1 MARQRESIVL
11 MTSSAPFSM
20 SEIWFQAEVLAASET
35 FDVQLLPV
43 WPRGDRKIWQ
53 GSGTL
58 NNGKPNAS
66 MLTAALRVLRD
77 SYLRTM
83 LWSCR
88 DSFNIRTAFKMIV
101 SIFVGVQWG
110 IDLRMRGLQIRHV
123 HASTVGAPSAG
134 AAALAYMMD
143 CKVSATAHRNDINRR
158 APKEILRRL
167 VLIRAI
173 SERARMKLD
182 ESDIVAERLIF
193 GPLSHIID
201 PRPAGSLRT
210 LRCVNIGYLCR
221 VKGQNRAISAVSK
234 AIQEGIPITLDIYGE
249 GVLWEPLTKQIE
261 ELGLE
266 GIVRL
271 KGSVSHQD
279 LLASMGNDNYDV
291 LIHTS
296 ISDGEVEE
304 GIPVAILEAAANR
317 IAIIASDCGAT
328 NEFLTN
334 DRNAILVD
342 SVDQRIAIEQTA
354 SGLATLY
361 EDVALRQ
368 DLIRNAAEDAV
379 EYLAAN
385 SMHRIVE
392 RICELEAAF

>member
-1 MARQRESIVL
+1 
-11 MTSSAPFSM
+11 
-20 SEIWFQAEVLAASET
+20 
-35 FDVQLLPV
+35 
-43 WPRGDRKIWQ
+43 
-53 GSGTL
+53 
-58 NNGKPNAS
+58 
-66 MLTAALRVLRD
+66 
-77 SYLRTM
+77 
-83 LWSCR
+83 
-88 DSFNIRTAFKMIV
+88 
-101 SIFVGVQWG
+101 
-110 IDLRMRGLQIRHV
+110 
-123 HASTVGAPSAG
+123 
-134 AAALAYMMD
+134 
-143 CKVSATAHRNDINRR
+143 
-158 APKEILRRL
+158 
-167 VLIRAI
+167 
-173 SERARMKLD
+173 
-182 ESDIVAERLIF
+182 
-193 GPLSHIID
+193 
-201 PRPAGSLRT
+201 
-210 LRCVNIGYLCR
+210 
-221 VKGQNRAISAVSK
+221 
-234 AIQEGIPITLDIYGE
+234 
-249 GVLWEPLTKQIE
+249 
-261 ELGLE
+261 
-266 GIVRL
+266 
-271 KGSVSHQD
+271 
-279 LLASMGNDNYDV
+279 MGNDNYDV